1 MVTKEEVLN
10 DLKNVYDPEI
20 GVDIVNLGLIYRL
33 DISEDG
39 KSVEVDM
46 TLTSI
51 GCPLGPSLIGMVEE
65 VLKRKFENV
74 NVNMV
79 FDPPWTPEMISEE
92 GKQAL
97 GIFD

>member
-10 DLKNVYDPEI
+10 DLKSVYDPEI

-39 KSVEVDM
+39 KSVEVDI

-74 NVNMV
+74 NVNVV

>member
-10 DLKNVYDPEI
+10 DLKSVYDPEI

-39 KSVEVDM
+39 KSVEIDM

-51 GCPLGPSLIGMVEE
+51 GCPLGPSLIGMVDE

-74 NVNMV
+74 NVNVV
-79 FDPPWTPEMISEE
+79 FDPPWTPQMISEE
-92 GKQAL
+92 SQQAL
-97 GIFD
+97 GRFD

>member
-10 DLKNVYDPEI
+10 DLKSVYDPEI

-46 TLTSI
+46 TLTSV

-74 NVNMV
+74 NVNVV

>member
-10 DLKNVYDPEI
+10 DLKSVYDPEI

-46 TLTSI
+46 TLTSV

-74 NVNMV
+74 SVNVV

>member
-1 MVTKEEVLN
+1 MVAKEEVLN
-10 DLKNVYDPEI
+10 DLKSVYDPEI

-46 TLTSI
+46 TLTSV

-74 NVNMV
+74 NVNVV

>member
-10 DLKNVYDPEI
+10 DLKSVYDPEI

-74 NVNMV
+74 NVNVV

>member
-10 DLKNVYDPEI
+10 DLKSVYDPEI

-46 TLTSI
+46 TLTSV

-74 NVNMV
+74 NVNVV
-79 FDPPWTPEMISEE
+79 FDPQMLMLT
-92 GKQAL
+92 
-97 GIFD
+97 

>member
-1 MVTKEEVLN
+1 MVAKEEVLN
-10 DLKNVYDPEI
+10 DLKSVYDPEI

-46 TLTSI
+46 TLTSV
-51 GCPLGPSLIGMVEE
+51 GCPLGPSLISMVEE

-74 NVNMV
+74 NVNVV